1 MLRVPFKNEEYFN
14 EYIEKSTEELK
25 ETKELLNDKRVL
37 KERLCLLIERI
48 FELKLHIIVAEYSR
62 GDDIDTLRLD
72 YKSALELWRETSF
85 KDKIEYYYTINLWF
99 VSLTVLLDMGDDIVE
114 TVKRKLE
121 QENINDWLLNFI
133 LAKGEKEPAQ
143 IEGQLLVPKESQ
155 ALKNAIC
162 ASDKNQLIHYLEK
175 EWYSN
180 FKDCGWYDSH
190 KLSKR
195 NFQIYFGYWCFE
207 AAAVMKLL
215 KWDDSDLVDQQ
226 YYPYDLAHY
235 KK

>member
-14 EYIEKSTEELK
+14 EYIKENEESLK
-25 ETKELLNDKRVL
+25 EYTEFLSDKRVL
-37 KERLCLLIERI
+37 KERLYLLKNKI
-48 FELKLHIIVAEYSR
+48 FEEKLEIMVAKYSR